1 MEAVKKGNELIKE
14 EKKLVQQKE
23 LEDDEKIR

>member
-1 MEAVKKGNELIKE
+1 MDAVKKGNELIKE
-14 EKKLVQQKE
+14 EKKQIVQKE